1 MISKYQKIRVTNFK
15 SGFNILLLL
24 YLVKTCFLWVDS
36 KLLHIIDSMVLK
48 KLTNTLLQIK
58 IVSKILMK
66 NPELL
71 HILWTRKKT
80 NKFIFK
86 HPIKERFL
94 ITWLSLLPGLEF
106 WLKSLKTSFSLNVSW
121 VKWKFLNILWGM
133 YELIYAKNLKQFMTL
148 NSSWYI
154 GSAA

>member
-36 KLLHIIDSMVLK
+36 ELLHIIDSMVLK

-94 ITWLSLLPGLEF
+94 IT
-106 WLKSLKTSFSLNVSW
+106 
-121 VKWKFLNILWGM
+121 
-133 YELIYAKNLKQFMTL
+133 
-148 NSSWYI
+148 
-154 GSAA
+154 